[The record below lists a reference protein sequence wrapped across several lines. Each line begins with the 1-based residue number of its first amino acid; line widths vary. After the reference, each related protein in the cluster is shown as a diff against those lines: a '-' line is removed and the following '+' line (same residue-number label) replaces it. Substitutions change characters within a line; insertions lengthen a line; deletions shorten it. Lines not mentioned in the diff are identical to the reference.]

1 MFRTLYYS
9 KKIDI
14 YYSLNSI
21 IYYLR
26 KLPIFKDLM
35 TDNIY
40 KSNIIKVIFGIFSIL
55 FSIIKKIIFKGIY
68 FIIIFNI
75 SINISSNPYSFFHVF
90 FIFSIIGMLIHNSI
104 LNSNIKNYLSINIF
118 NMDAKDYVR
127 SILFFNCLSNFIFNF
142 IFLYMFSNNLY
153 TSVLLSVLQVFLRI
167 IGESIDISYYR
178 KNNKLWVD
186 NTFLYFTILI
196 ALLLISCTP
205 LVGFVITDRIIIISL
220 FLCFIISIISLIY
233 LNNIKDYKIILKR
246 MNSLDNIMNNDD
258 SRYNFVDVNDKD
270 IKIDS
275 KKINNK
281 NGYDFFNTI
290 FFERHKD
297 ILLRSSRNYSIIIF
311 IVYVVLA
318 ILCFKNSDYSKNIEL
333 FLNNRLGWFVLIM
346 YFINRGSIVT
356 QAMFYNCDHAML
368 EYNFYR
374 EPKVIVGLFKK
385 RLETIIKI
393 NLIPSIIIGIGNI
406 TLLIIVGNYN
416 VFNIIF
422 GFLFIIFLSIFFSL
436 HYLVMYYLL
445 QPYDKDLKV
454 RKISYSIVS
463 ILTYYVCFK
472 LSSISFSSFIFSII
486 GLLFTVV
493 YIIIG
498 VKLVEKKAPL
508 TFKIYK

>member
-1 MFRTLYYS
+1 MFKTLYYS

-40 KSNIIKVIFGIFSIL
+40 KSSFVKTIFGIISII
-55 FSIIKKIIFKGIY
+55 FSIIKKIIFKAIY

-75 SINISSNPYSFFHVF
+75 SKYLSSNNYSFYHVF
-90 FIFSIIGMLIHNSI
+90 FVFSIIGMLIHNSI

-118 NMDAKDYVR
+118 NMNPKDYVK
-127 SILFFNCLSNFIFNF
+127 SILFFNCISNFIFNF
-142 IFLYMFSNNLY
+142 IFLYIFSKNITISL
-153 TSVLLSVLQVFLRI
+153 LLSLLQLFLRI
-167 IGESIDISYYR
+167 IGEGIDISYYR
-178 KNNKLWVD
+178 KNNKLWVE
-186 NTFLYFTILI
+186 NTFVYFTLLI
-196 ALLLISCTP
+196 LLLFISASP
-205 LVGFVITDRIIIISL
+205 FIGIIINNNIIIISL
-220 FLCFIISIISLIY
+220 VISFIISIISLIY
-233 LNNIKDYKIILKR
+233 LNGIKDYKIILKR
-246 MNSLDNIMNNDD
+246 MNSLDNIMNNED
-258 SRYNFVDVNDKD
+258 SRYNFVDVNNKD

-275 KKINNK
+275 KKLDSK
-281 NGYDFFNTI
+281 TGYDYFNTI

-297 ILLRSSRNYSIIIF
+297 ILLRSSRNYSVIIL
-311 IVYVVLA
+311 IVYVALA
-318 ILCFKNSDYSKNIEL
+318 ILCIKNTAFSKNIDF

-374 EPKVIVGLFKK
+374 EPNVIIGLFKK

-393 NLIPSIIIGIGNI
+393 NLIPSIFIGIGNI
-406 TLLIIVGNYN
+406 ALLLIIGKLDMFNT
-416 VFNIIF
+416 VFS
-422 GFLFIIFLSIFFSL
+422 FLFIIFLSIFFSL

-445 QPYDKDLKV
+445 QPYDKSLKV
-454 RKISYSIVS
+454 RKVSYSIVS

-486 GLLFTVV
+486 GLLFTIV

-498 VKLVEKKAPL
+498 LKLVEKKAPL